1 MCHDKL
7 FVMNSTPL
15 LNSLCVCV
23 SVCVCVCGSGI
34 THVVGKCFPYKDK
47 NTQKRID
54 LDKNTVQVNACCK
67 VGEG

>member
-23 SVCVCVCGSGI
+23 SVCVCVHGSGI

-47 NTQKRID
+47 NTC
-54 LDKNTVQVNACCK
+54 LHMVTVQVNACCK